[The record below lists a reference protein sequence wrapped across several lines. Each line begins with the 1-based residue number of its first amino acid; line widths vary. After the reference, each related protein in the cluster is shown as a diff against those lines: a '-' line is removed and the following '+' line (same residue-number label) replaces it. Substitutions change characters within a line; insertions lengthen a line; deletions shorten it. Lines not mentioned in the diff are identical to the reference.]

1 MGLKHHFSAKSNIEL
16 SCPAESPTAEPS
28 DRSDAGPN
36 RAITHFRGQLQRF
49 VSFPTFDG
57 GVDSYSALSE
67 PKAA

>member
-1 MGLKHHFSAKSNIEL
+1 M
-16 SCPAESPTAEPS
+16 SCPAESPTVEPS
-28 DRSDAGPN
+28 DRFAAGPN

-67 PKAA
+67 PKAAKLAEVDNKP